1 MERKDQKDLLV
12 ASLTKAMSYSEY
24 RKLVDL
30 LFTEG
35 KTTGQ
40 DHSESML
47 TYTELNIAR
56 KNKWDKHFKLS
67 DDDLKQLTE
76 LTQNEIWLVITE
88 AWCGDAAHALPVMA
102 KIAEASASIE
112 LKIVL
117 RDENSELMDQYLTNG
132 GRSIPK
138 LIRLNAE
145 DHSVLSTWGPRPQ
158 LLQDIFLEGKENGE
172 DMKELKRQMQI
183 WFARNRGKAILG
195 ELMGQLELSTI

>member
-24 RKLVDL
+24 RKSVDI

-117 RDENSELMDQYLTNG
+117 RDENSELMNQFLTNG